1 MECSILEI
9 VMEEGEEFYY
19 STPEEIDRLLHKF
32 IKTNTV
38 CVYLKTI
45 DSNNNEVKVGVENGF
60 PLRSWFPHI
69 LARLLSNENRVNVTR
84 RFSTSRDFGG
94 N

>member
-1 MECSILEI
+1 
-9 VMEEGEEFYY
+9 MEEGEEFYY

-60 PLRSWFPHI
+60 PLRSWFPHTGSSSIERKPSKRHETI
-69 LARLLSNENRVNVTR
+69 LYVPGLWRELEYTC
-84 RFSTSRDFGG
+84 G
-94 N
+94 